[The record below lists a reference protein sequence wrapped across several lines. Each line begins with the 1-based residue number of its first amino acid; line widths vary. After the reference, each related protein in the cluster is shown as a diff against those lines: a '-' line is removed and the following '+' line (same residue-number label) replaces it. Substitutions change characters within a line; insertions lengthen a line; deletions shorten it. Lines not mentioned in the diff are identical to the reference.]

1 MTRAPPPFT
10 APDVTR
16 ALPTRERCTRST
28 RVAYVRRR
36 GSAVSPSVD
45 LGGSKTRTVLE
56 TVTVRF
62 SRAAGGDSGSS
73 TLEPRLLERRCPIRL
88 AASESRRANARRGR
102 EREGDAARGRRPSRA
117 PCRTRE
123 SQPRTH
129 RSTPEPPLRPRASPQ
144 ITRKSSIP
152 RIPKWSLIP
161 LTFDPRAHP
170 SPTAR
175 TTPIGASA

>member
-16 ALPTRERCTRST
+16 ASPTRERCTRST

-62 SRAAGGDSGSS
+62 SRAAGGDSARAHSS
-73 TLEPRLLERRCPIRL
+73 LL
-88 AASESRRANARRGR
+88 GR
-102 EREGDAARGRRPSRA
+102 GDAQLGLRPVRAGARTPGVEGSEKATRREVEDRA
-117 PCRTRE
+117 VRHVERVSPN
-123 SQPRTH
+123 
-129 RSTPEPPLRPRASPQ
+129 PEPTDRPPNPRSGPGV
-144 ITRKSSIP
+144 TRKSP
-152 RIPKWSLIP
+152 ANHRSLGFQNGPSTP

-170 SPTAR
+170 TPTAR

>member
-1 MTRAPPPFT
+1 LTRAPPPFT

-73 TLEPRLLERRCPIRL
+73 ALEPPRERRCPIWL

-129 RSTPEPPLRPRASPQ
+129 RSTPEPPLRPGRHPQ

-152 RIPKWSLIP
+152 RIPKWSLNP

-170 SPTAR
+170 TPTAR